1 MDQYVQP
8 EDVADQVT
16 ILHKILE
23 QDFDPNEGP
32 QVYYKAVQDAKKTL
46 ESSNQ
51 TINEET
57 LICHGLNQFKEHID
71 LKLSR
76 HQSMETTNTDR

>member
-32 QVYYKAVQDAKKTL
+32 QVYYKAVQDAKKK
-46 ESSNQ
+46 S
-51 TINEET
+51 
-57 LICHGLNQFKEHID
+57 
-71 LKLSR
+71 
-76 HQSMETTNTDR
+76 